1 MRIHR
6 GRKGERRSFAEG
18 DYAALLTAAHHQLGG
33 PIVLVWDNLNT
44 HLSTA
49 MRAFIRTHADWLSV
63 YRLPS
68 YAPELN
74 PAEGVWANLKNS
86 PGQPG
91 RPQCRRPRT
100 DRQDRTQAHAVPP
113 GPDQR
118 LPRRDRARPTGNVI
132 PTVQSQ

>member
-74 PAEGVWANLKNS
+74 PAEGVWANLKN
-86 PGQPG
+86 GLGNLAARGVDDLARIIRTGLRRMQY
-91 RPQCRRPRT
+91 RP
-100 DRQDRTQAHAVPP
+100 DLINGFLAE
-113 GPDQR
+113 
-118 LPRRDRARPTGNVI
+118 TGLVLQG
-132 PTVQSQ
+132 T